1 MTLRALVRLP
11 FLSLMTYAV
20 LASSVQAE
28 PIWSR
33 LITSQ
38 RVEADPTQE
47 YKLTDGNGPWLIVAT
62 TFSGEGAEDQAH
74 ELVLELRR
82 KYKLEAYTHSKT
94 FDFTGT
100 VEGRGL
106 NRFGD
111 QNRMH
116 YRRKMELCE
125 IAVLVGNYTSH
136 DDPAGQAALDKIKRM
151 QPETLDPTKRE
162 STSQTLAALRRVQQ
176 EVQQA
181 VLNEKDER
189 RIKGPMGKAFI
200 SRNPLLPKEYFVQ
213 QGIEEFV
220 VRMNEPAPYS
230 LLKCPGKYTLK
241 VATFNGKVVLDQK
254 QVQDFESGKA
264 DMESNL
270 IVAAENA
277 ELLTEA
283 LRAKGYEA
291 YSFHD
296 RYSSIVTVGSFNST
310 GTPREDGK
318 IEINPQIYQLMETF
332 AADPV
337 PGTAG
342 FTVKKLLKIS
352 FDIQPEIVHVP
363 RAAEKQNFTER
374 MMGR

>member
-1 MTLRALVRLP
+1 MTLRALVLVP
-11 FLSLMTYAV
+11 LFAI
-20 LASSVQAE
+20 LALVFPTSNAEAE
-28 PIWSR
+28 PLWAK
-33 LITSQ
+33 LIPGK
-38 RVEADPTQE
+38 RVEADPNAD
-47 YKLTDGNGPWLIVAT
+47 YKLNDGNGPWLIIAT
-62 TFSGEGAEDQAH
+62 TFSGEGAEDQAR
-74 ELVLELRR
+74 ELVLELRKR
-82 KYKLEAYTHSKT
+82 YNFEAYTHEKT

-111 QNRMH
+111 QNRMR
-116 YRRKMELCE
+116 YRRDIALRE
-125 IAVLVGNYTSH
+125 IAVLVGNFTSH
-136 DDPAGQAALDKIKRM
+136 DDPLGQTTLERIKRIT
-151 QPETLDPTKRE
+151 PDSLDPVKRG

-181 VLNEKDER
+181 VIKDDDER
-189 RIKGPMGKAFI
+189 KTKGPMGKAFI
-200 SRNPLLPKEYFVQ
+200 SRNPLLPKEFFVQ
-213 QGIEEFV
+213 QGVEEFV
-220 VRMNEPAPYS
+220 VRMNEPARYS

-241 VATFNGKVVLDQK
+241 VATFNGKIVLDQK
-254 QVQDFESGKA
+254 KVQALQTGQETMK
-264 DMESNL
+264 SNL
-270 IVAAENA
+270 IEAAEKA

-310 GTPREDGK
+310 GTPRADGK

-332 AADPV
+332 GGDPV

-363 RAAEKQNFTER
+363 KAAPKQNFTDR
-374 MMGR
+374 MWGR